1 MIPYIVYKKIDS
13 LEEIAKLKDLVL
25 KLLGSGKKLIEYP
38 SGIALVLSKEEYEI
52 LFKNKWQIQSLTNF
66 LDPYGLVE
74 QVLTKSP

>member
-52 LFKNKWQIQSLTNF
+52 LFKNKWQIQSLTNV